1 MRTELKVLRVKQKM
15 TQAQFAEKIGV
26 GRALYASIENGSR
39 NGTLEFWQKFKDAF
53 GIPENEIWR
62 YTQNDED

>member
-1 MRTELKVLRVKQKM
+1 MRTELKVLRVKQRL
-15 TQAQFAEKIGV
+15 TQAQCAEKIGV
-26 GRALYASIENGSR
+26 GRGLYAAIENGSR
-39 NGTLEFWQKFKDAF
+39 NGTLAFWQKFKTAF

>member
-1 MRTELKVLRVKQKM
+1 MRTELRVFRVRQKM

-26 GRALYASIENGSR
+26 GRALYAAVENGSR
-39 NGTLEFWQKFKDAF
+39 NGTLAFWQKFKKTFD
-53 GIPENEIWR
+53 IPESEIWR